1 MTYITLDDVNQG
13 RERLTPCV
21 PDLRTMEDCD
31 DIYEVASII
40 DRALLYSIQKRLFCF
55 PGSHVL
61 QLLVVKYQNLQG
73 RRERI

>member
-13 RERLTPCV
+13 RERLTLCV
-21 PDLRTMEDCD
+21 PDLRTTDDCD
-31 DIYEVASII
+31 DIDEVPCLI
-40 DRALLYSIQKRLFCF
+40 DSALLYSIQKLLFGF
-55 PGSHVL
+55 PGIHVL